1 MGRKN
6 RNKKTTQ
13 GNGASGS
20 TEESKTLSK
29 AAKKDVMA
37 LIKTL
42 LEKCSQQPSAGGKEF
57 DDYMEIRDTVEKI
70 RAIQKDVSLKPEKKD
85 ERFTKFI
92 EWLQSKKVDTSCVE
106 IGKFEGLGFGLKATK
121 DLKEGEKFL
130 TLPRDLMM
138 TPKSAQDS
146 CLGPFIEEDKIL
158 QVMPSVVLALHLLC
172 ERRTDGSPWKPYLD
186 ILPDTYSTP
195 LYFTPEEIKTLKAS
209 PAQSDCMSQYRNIA
223 RQYAYFYKLFQSE
236 SVQQSLPLKN
246 VFTYD
251 DYRWAVS
258 TVMTR
263 QNQIPT
269 SDGSKMTFAL
279 IPLWDM
285 CNHCNGLITTDFNLE
300 QNCSECYSL
309 RKYMK
314 GDQIFIF
321 YGARSNAEL
330 LVNNGFVYLE
340 NEHDRMAVK
349 LGISKTD
356 PLFEKKSELLTRC
369 GLLASRTFYLHTGE
383 LPVDSDLLVFLRIFQ
398 MDDETLEKYAGSNAA
413 ELRDVLGDLDMVVS
427 KETETKVWSYLET
440 RTTLLLRGYDTST
453 EEDEEL
459 LKKTKLSPVERLCV
473 QLRCCEK
480 KILQSAS
487 EFASHRKQ
495 KLQADSTT

>member
-20 TEESKTLSK
+20 TE
-29 AAKKDVMA
+29 
-37 LIKTL
+37 
-42 LEKCSQQPSAGGKEF
+42 EKCSQQPSAGGKEF

-70 RAIQKDVSLKPEKKD
+70 RAIQKDVSLKPEKRD

-158 QVMPSVVLALHLLC
+158 QVMPS
-172 ERRTDGSPWKPYLD
+172 
-186 ILPDTYSTP
+186 
-195 LYFTPEEIKTLKAS
+195 
-209 PAQSDCMSQYRNIA
+209 DCMSQYRNIA

-236 SVQQSLPLKN
+236 SVQQSLPLKD

-309 RKYMK
+309 RNYMK
-314 GDQIFIF
+314 GDQ
-321 YGARSNAEL
+321 
-330 LVNNGFVYLE
+330 

>member
-20 TEESKTLSK
+20 TE
-29 AAKKDVMA
+29 
-37 LIKTL
+37 
-42 LEKCSQQPSAGGKEF
+42 EKCSQQPSAGGKEF

-314 GDQIFIF
+314 GDQ
-321 YGARSNAEL
+321 
-330 LVNNGFVYLE
+330 